1 MIADLNLTQ
10 GENSHS
16 NQLTRSHSLP
26 TPAGPHPGQSPI
38 REILVPTDFSEHSNF
53 ALRYAMSVAKE
64 FNSRI
69 TLLHVI
75 EPATVSGGAFCPA
88 AANYNMISISA
99 EQAIARTWEHEK
111 SAQPLA
117 WRSMVREGIP
127 YHMIIQTAKA
137 EKSDL
142 IIIATHGRTGLAHIF
157 MGSTTEKVIR
167 RAPCPVLVVRLRPRD
182 AWQPNNGGKSH
193 ADA

>member
-1 MIADLNLTQ
+1 MIAELNLTQ
-10 GENSHS
+10 GENSCPK
-16 NQLTRSHSLP
+16 LATRSHSL
-26 TPAGPHPGQSPI
+26 TTTAGSHPAQSPI

-53 ALRYAMSVAKE
+53 ALRYAMSVARE

-75 EPATVSGGAFCPA
+75 EPATVAGGAFCPA
-88 AANYNMISISA
+88 AANYDMISLSA

-111 SAQPLA
+111 AAQPLP

-167 RAPCPVLVVRLRPRD
+167 RAPCPVLVVRLRPRE
-182 AWQPNNGGKSH
+182 ACQPSNGCK
-193 ADA
+193 